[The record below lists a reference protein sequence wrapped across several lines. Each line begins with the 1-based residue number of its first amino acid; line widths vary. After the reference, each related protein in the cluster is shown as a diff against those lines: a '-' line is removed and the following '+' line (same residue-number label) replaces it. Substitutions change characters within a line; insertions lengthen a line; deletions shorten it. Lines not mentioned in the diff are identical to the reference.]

1 MRPVKRRIAGL
12 AVALLLAASGLAA
25 MAQAPQHGT
34 DHATRPAAT
43 PSASFT
49 IGGAVQNP
57 KTIALA
63 DLQKQPAT
71 TASVYFSTGR
81 GPVNARFTG
90 VLLWTLLSEAGI
102 KTDPAVRNDSLRRTV
117 LVTAVDGYSAV
128 LSLGELD
135 PEFGAAQALVA
146 YAQDDKPL
154 GDSGF
159 ARLIMPADKGGGR
172 NVMRISA
179 IEVR

>member
-1 MRPVKRRIAGL
+1 
-12 AVALLLAASGLAA
+12 
-25 MAQAPQHGT
+25 
-34 DHATRPAAT
+34 
-43 PSASFT
+43 
-49 IGGAVQNP
+49 
-57 KTIALA
+57 
-63 DLQKQPAT
+63 
-71 TASVYFSTGR
+71 
-81 GPVNARFTG
+81 
-90 VLLWTLLSEAGI
+90 
-102 KTDPAVRNDSLRRTV
+102 LRRTV